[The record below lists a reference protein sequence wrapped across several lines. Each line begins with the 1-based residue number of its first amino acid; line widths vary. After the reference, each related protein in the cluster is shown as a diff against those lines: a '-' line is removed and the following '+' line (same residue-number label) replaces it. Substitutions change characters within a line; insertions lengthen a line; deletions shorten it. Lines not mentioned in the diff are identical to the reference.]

1 VPACADAER
10 SRGVVWVEPRVEVE
24 VSFSEVMLGRLR
36 DPVLRAVAPCGI
48 PPTGARE
55 K

>member
-1 VPACADAER
+1 MFEWTIDRDLSAR
-10 SRGVVWVEPRVEVE
+10 RGHQ
-24 VSFSEVMLGRLR
+24 VSYSDVMMGRLR